1 MTKRADSNQKI
12 VVFGAYGHTGK
23 FVVAEL
29 VKRGWLPIL
38 AGRSKDKLEE
48 LSTKYPHLEIRTASI
63 DNPEALD
70 LALAGATAVINCAGS
85 FLDTA
90 TPIIESALR
99 MNVNYLDM
107 APEQQSVLDVYEK
120 FSKEALDKG
129 LVIIPAMAFY
139 GGLGDLL
146 ATSAMGNWTSANKID
161 IAIALNSWMPT
172 LGTRL
177 TGARNT
183 SKRLTFSNN
192 KLQFVPDTTPTRK
205 WEFSKPFGLLDV
217 QGFPLSEIITISKHL
232 KVDEINTYINL
243 APIKDIHNSETPPPV
258 AIDEYG
264 RSSQIFL
271 MEVAVSSGEKVRR
284 ATATGQDIYAI
295 TAPLIVEAAIRIVD
309 GLIKKTGVV
318 SPGEVFDANDF
329 LKSLSPEYLTIDISD
344 N

>member
-1 MTKRADSNQKI
+1 MSKNLDLNQKI
-12 VVFGAYGHTGK
+12 AVFGAYGHTGK
-23 FVVAEL
+23 FVIAEL
-29 VKRGWLPIL
+29 VKRGWSPIL
-38 AGRSKDKLEE
+38 VGRSKDKLQE
-48 LSTKYPHLEIRTASI
+48 LNAKYPDLEIRTASI
-63 DNPEALD
+63 NNPDELDIALK
-70 LALAGATAVINCAGS
+70 GAMAVINCAGS

-99 MNVNYLDM
+99 LGIHYLDM
-107 APEQQSVLDVYEK
+107 APEQQSVINVYEK
-120 FSKEALDKG
+120 YSDQALNKG
-129 LVIIPAMAFY
+129 IVIMPAMAFY
-139 GGLGDLL
+139 GGLADLL
-146 ATSAMGNWTSANKID
+146 ATSAMGNWTFANKID

-183 SKRLTFSNN
+183 SKRLTFLNK
-192 KLQFVPDTTPTRK
+192 KLQFLADPLPTRT
-205 WEFSKPFGLLDV
+205 WEFSKPFGLLEV

-232 KVDEINTYINL
+232 QVDEINTYINL
-243 APIKDIHNSETPPPV
+243 APMQDIHNSETPPPV

-271 MEVAVSSGEKVRR
+271 MEVEVYSENKVRK

-295 TAPLIVEAAIRIVD
+295 TAPLIVEATLRIIN

-318 SPGEVFDANDF
+318 AAGEIFDSKEF
-329 LKSLSPEYLTIDISD
+329 LNALSSKYLTVNISD